1 MYCDSHVHIV
11 GDVER
16 YPQYPA
22 DRPYTTAP
30 AALADL
36 RRLGAARGIER
47 FVIVQPSFYESDN
60 RLLLETL
67 VALGERGR
75 GVAVVDTDASREQL
89 ADAAGRGVRGLRLNL
104 YSRPG
109 NRTAPLAAIFGA
121 TAKAARR
128 FDGHVEV
135 IAPLTMIRESEELM
149 RRAEVPVVI
158 DHYGLYGDATPTS
171 AAGRVLLALLAL
183 PHVWIKLSAPYRNSR
198 DPLAV
203 TPDRAWLAAILGAA
217 ATRCIWGSDWPHTPL
232 KEQQTG
238 NAIPLAYRPLRYEDI
253 VDSFLRALPSAEL
266 AERIMEANPARLYG
280 FPDIGQG

>member
-11 GDVER
+11 GDVAR

-22 DRPYTTAP
+22 DRPYTAAP

-67 VALGERGR
+67 AALGENGR

-89 ADAAGRGVRGLRLNL
+89 ADAARRGVRGLRLNL

-109 NRTAPLAAIFGA
+109 DSAAPLATVFGA
-121 TAKAARR
+121 TAEAARR

-135 IAPLTMIRESEELM
+135 IAPLTMILANAQLLRG
-149 RRAEVPVVI
+149 AAVPVVI
-158 DHYGLYGDATPTS
+158 DHYGLYGDTAPTS
-171 AAGRVLLALLAL
+171 AAGRDLLALLAL
-183 PHVWIKLSAPYRNSR
+183 PHVWIKLSAPYRNGGG
-198 DPLAV
+198 PLNM
-203 TPDRAWLAAILGAA
+203 TPDAAWLAAILEAA
-217 ATRCIWGSDWPHTPL
+217 AARCVWGSDWPHTPPQ
-232 KEQQTG
+232 EQQTG
-238 NAIPLAYRPLRYEDI
+238 NAIPLPYRPLRYGDI
-253 VDSFLRALPSAEL
+253 VDGFLRALPSAEL

-280 FPDIGQG
+280 FAD

>member
-22 DRPYTTAP
+22 DRPYTAAP

-60 RLLLETL
+60 RLLLEML
-67 VALGERGR
+67 AALGERGC

-135 IAPLTMIRESEELM
+135 IAPLTMIRESEELL

-158 DHYGLYGDATPTS
+158 DHYGLYGDATPTG
-171 AAGRVLLALLAL
+171 AAG
-183 PHVWIKLSAPYRNSR
+183 
-198 DPLAV
+198 
-203 TPDRAWLAAILGAA
+203 RAWLAAILGAG

-266 AERIMEANPARLYG
+266 AERIMEANPAQLYG